1 MGPRD
6 SLWDF
11 IRKLKRSKV
20 AAERA
25 YDVRVTSFGE
35 VQGTGAGRIEIAGGQ
50 VQGEPISLV
59 SSGLIPV
66 VVREEY
72 TADSGTG
79 TREEPVI

>member
-1 MGPRD
+1 
-6 SLWDF
+6 
-11 IRKLKRSKV
+11 
-20 AAERA
+20 
-25 YDVRVTSFGE
+25 VRVTSFGE

-79 TREEPVI
+79 TREEPVISRIGNGRPRSLELIILSAS